1 MLVMTKRIK
10 PPYKYEIE
18 MIKNGT
24 FDPDLKE
31 KSLINNIIQEC

>member
-1 MLVMTKRIK
+1 KNKK

-24 FDPDLKE
+24 FDPDLKD
-31 KSLINNIIQEC
+31 KIFNQ